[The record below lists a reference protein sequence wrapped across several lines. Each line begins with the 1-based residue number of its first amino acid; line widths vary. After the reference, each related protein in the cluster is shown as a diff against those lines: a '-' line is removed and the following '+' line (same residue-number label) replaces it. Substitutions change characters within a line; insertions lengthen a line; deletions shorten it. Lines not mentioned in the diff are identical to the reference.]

1 MRSAEEGGPPPW
13 IPFGKKIIK
22 VSEQDKNFK
31 ALAEKEKS
39 SKENAEFEAQR
50 KDAIAEA
57 SKQGS
62 KKVFGG
68 GNKQVHS
75 ISYLLY
81 YLNLKEFYSNIII
94 LQLLDH
100 SVQKIVD
107 QGFSIDQAEYALK
120 VNRNNVDKAL
130 KSLQKTDNKHKY
142 IYFSFISIYSI
153 NNFLIIDFISII
165 NFSTFKE
172 SRESREP
179 RNKRF
184 DKKTEEGKPSSGKIS
199 LFDFLEDK
207 LPLQSE
213 STESSNLSQNNYTQN
228 TENNYEKIEFKNNE
242 SQSGKSG
249 R

>member
-1 MRSAEEGGPPPW
+1 MDTIWE
-13 IPFGKKIIK
+13 KIIK

-68 GNKQVHS
+68 GNKQ
-75 ISYLLY
+75 
-81 YLNLKEFYSNIII
+81 
-94 LQLLDH
+94 LLDH

-130 KSLQKTDNKHKY
+130 KSLQKTDNKH
-142 IYFSFISIYSI
+142 
-153 NNFLIIDFISII
+153 N
-165 NFSTFKE
+165 TFKE

-184 DKKTEEGKPSSGKIS
+184 DKKPKKVNQVAEKS
-199 LFDFLEDK
+199 LFLIFLK
-207 LPLQSE
+207 INYLY
-213 STESSNLSQNNYTQN
+213 NLNLRNQAIYP
-228 TENNYEKIEFKNNE
+228 KIITLKIQKIIMKN
-242 SQSGKSG
+242 
-249 R
+249 

>member
-68 GNKQVHS
+68 GNKQVHF
-75 ISYLLY
+75 INYLLH

-130 KSLQKTDNKHKY
+130 KSLQKADNKHKY
-142 IYFSFISIYSI
+142 IYFLLFQYIQLI
-153 NNFLIIDFISII
+153 NVIFLIISI
-165 NFSTFKE
+165 
-172 SRESREP
+172 
-179 RNKRF
+179 
-184 DKKTEEGKPSSGKIS
+184 
-199 LFDFLEDK
+199 LFLLF
-207 LPLQSE
+207 Q
-213 STESSNLSQNNYTQN
+213 Y
-228 TENNYEKIEFKNNE
+228 I
-242 SQSGKSG
+242 
-249 R
+249 